1 MLQRMILLALMQRL
15 LPGRHYRAA
24 KKLQHLKNDEIEQQL
39 LTLWNV
45 LR

>member
-1 MLQRMILLALMQRL
+1 MLQGMTLLALMQQW
-15 LPGRHYRAA
+15 LPGRHYWAA
-24 KKLQHLKNDEIEQQL
+24 KKASASENGEIGQQL